1 MTKTDLER
9 RLHGARDCE
18 AAIAALAEYF
28 SAHELVF
35 GHGTDNA
42 SDEAFWLLRYLQR
55 WRDDVDWSAPPEGGR
70 PRNGPGGGGCRGG
83 GGVQPPRGAGGRA
96 GGGGAGA
103 GGGGAERGAQGRG
116 GGGGALPRR
125 PLPAE
130 RRALPRDRLEP
141 AVRLL

>member
-42 SDEAFWLLRYLQR
+42 SDEAFWLLRHLQR
-55 WRDDVDWSAPPEGGR
+55 WRDDVDWRAPPESPSQRLEAAVPLLGR
-70 PRNGPGGGGCRGG
+70 D
-83 GGVQPPRGAGGRA
+83 
-96 GGGGAGA
+96 GGAA
-103 GGGGAERGAQGRG
+103 ARVS
-116 GGGGALPRR
+116 PR
-125 PLPAE
+125 AE
-130 RRALPRDRLEP
+130 RRARGRT
-141 AVRLL
+141 

>member
-42 SDEAFWLLRYLQR
+42 SDEAFWLLRHLQR
-55 WRDDVDWSAPPEGGR
+55 WRDDVDWSAPPE
-70 PRNGPGGGGCRGG
+70 PA
-83 GGVQPPRGAGGRA
+83 VLAAAAGLAARRL
-96 GGGGAGA
+96 
-103 GGGGAERGAQGRG
+103 AERKPPAHLLRE
-116 GGGGALPRR
+116 ALFAGPALGVVQRVLLAR
-125 PLPAE
+125 P
-130 RRALPRDRLEP
+130 
-141 AVRLL
+141 